1 MQRLISSLAIVSLS
15 LFPSSVLAQQHF
27 GGVFYQPHHNNWQQN
42 QFGGDTVD
50 YEGQIL
56 TNNLI
61 PNTDTCDWVRK
72 ATRFPCEYFYE
83 QRNSTGYTTHY
94 VGRPRSRWGR
104 QNYPLHQENLGWN
117 NNYHL
122 QHTPSWNNRGCVYQN
137 NHVRILCN

>member
-1 MQRLISSLAIVSLS
+1 MQRLISSLATALFLS
-15 LFPSSVLAQQHF
+15 IPTTVQAQHQF
-27 GGVFYQPHHNNWQQN
+27 GGGYYQQN
-42 QFGGDTVD
+42 NYWQNQGGGDTVD

-61 PNTDTCDWVRK
+61 PNMDTCDWVRK
-72 ATRFPCEYFYE
+72 ATRLPCEYFYE

-104 QNYPLHQENLGWN
+104 QNYPLHQQNPGWN